1 MHTRKMKTLILLLR
15 DTTNAN
21 ARTFLRSG
29 ERERERVAGAREVLR
44 PDRVHGDG
52 DGDTIQALLCF

>member
-1 MHTRKMKTLILLLR
+1 MNP
-15 DTTNAN
+15 DTKNAN

-29 ERERERVAGAREVLR
+29 ERERETPARERVLR

-52 DGDTIQALLCF
+52 DTIQALLCF